1 MKMCIE
7 TRHVRFVNEPSLGL
21 SDKDFVHRMWDD
33 DETNFLTEDE
43 EDEED
48 DEDSEDDEGN
58 TNPDYDRDPV
68 SDV

>member
-7 TRHVRFVNEPSLGL
+7 PRHVHFVNEPSLGL

-33 DETNFLTEDE
+33 GETNFLTEDE

-48 DEDSEDDEGN
+48 DEDSEDDEGH
-58 TNPDYDRDPV
+58 TDSEDDRDRV
-68 SDV
+68 SD